1 MARVVQVLQVGLRR
15 DDSHALEER
24 PYECCGML
32 AGEDGRITRLASRDE
47 RGGPQGRPLR
57 GGTARDPADHGRDRR
72 CGADHLGIYHSHT
85 HTRAYPSATD
95 IGLAAYPV
103 FYVIVSL
110 VDFRDPQVKAYTITD
125 GEVTEEPIEI
135 V

>member
-1 MARVVQVLQVGLRR
+1 VLRAVYDGMIA
-15 DDSHALEER
+15 HALEER

-32 AGEDGRITRLASRDE
+32 AGENGRVTRM
-47 RGGPQGRPLR
+47 LR
-57 GGTARDPADHGRDRR
+57 AVNVADRKAVRYEVAPREILRIMDDIDD
-72 CGADHLGIYHSHT
+72 ANLDHVGIYHSHT

-110 VDFRDPQVKAYTITD
+110 TDFRNPDVRAYTISE

>member
-1 MARVVQVLQVGLRR
+1 VVQVVRAVYDGMI
-15 DDSHALEER
+15 SHALEER

-32 AGEDGRITRLASRDE
+32 AGTNGRITKQLRATNVADRKAVRYEVAPREILRIMDAIDDE
-47 RGGPQGRPLR
+47 DL
-57 GGTARDPADHGRDRR
+57 
-72 CGADHLGIYHSHT
+72 DHLGIYHSHT

-110 VDFRDPQVKAYTITD
+110 VDFRDPQVKAYTISE
-125 GEVTEEPIEI
+125 GEVTEEPIE
-135 V
+135 VV

>member
-1 MARVVQVLQVGLRR
+1 MIA
-15 DDSHALEER
+15 HALEER

-32 AGEDGRITRLASRDE
+32 GGENGRVTRLFRAVNVADRKAVRYE
-47 RGGPQGRPLR
+47 VAPREILR
-57 GGTARDPADHGRDRR
+57 IMDDIDDANL
-72 CGADHLGIYHSHT
+72 DHLGIYHSHT

-110 VDFRDPQVKAYTITD
+110 TDFRNPDVRAYTISE

-135 V
+135 A

>member
-1 MARVVQVLQVGLRR
+1 MVQVLQAVYDGMI
-15 DDSHALEER
+15 SHALEER

-32 AGEDGRITRLASRDE
+32 AGEDGRITR
-47 RGGPQGRPLR
+47 QLR
-57 GGTARDPADHGRDRR
+57 ATNVADRKAVRYEVAPREILRIMD
-72 CGADHLGIYHSHT
+72 AIDDADLDHLGIYHSHT

>member
-1 MARVVQVLQVGLRR
+1 MVQVLQAVYDGMI
-15 DDSHALEER
+15 SHALEER

-32 AGEDGRITRLASRDE
+32 AGHDGRITR
-47 RGGPQGRPLR
+47 QLR
-57 GGTARDPADHGRDRR
+57 ATNVADRKAVRYEVAPREILRIMDAIDD
-72 CGADHLGIYHSHT
+72 ADLDHVGIYHSHT

-110 VDFRDPQVKAYTITD
+110 VDFQNPQVKAYTITD

>member
-1 MARVVQVLQVGLRR
+1 VVQVLQAVYDGMV
-15 DDSHALEER
+15 SHALEER

-32 AGEDGRITRLASRDE
+32 AGEDGRVTRI
-47 RGGPQGRPLR
+47 LR
-57 GGTARDPADHGRDRR
+57 ATNVADRKAVRYEVAPREILRIMD
-72 CGADHLGIYHSHT
+72 AIDDDNLDHIGIYHSHT

-110 VDFRDPQVKAYTITD
+110 VDFRRPEVKAYTITD

>member
-1 MARVVQVLQVGLRR
+1 VVQVLR
-15 DDSHALEER
+15 DVYDGMVSHALEER

-32 AGEDGRITRLASRDE
+32 AGQNGRITRRLPATNVADRKAVRYEVAPREILRIMDE
-47 RGGPQGRPLR
+47 I
-57 GGTARDPADHGRDRR
+57 DDADL
-72 CGADHLGIYHSHT
+72 DHVGIYHSHT

-110 VDFRDPQVKAYTITD
+110 VDFHDPQVKAYTITD

>member
-1 MARVVQVLQVGLRR
+1 MVQVLRSVYDGMIA
-15 DDSHALEER
+15 HALTSGR
-24 PYECCGML
+24 TSAAACWPVRTGGSRASFRATNVADRKAVRYEAAPREIL
-32 AGEDGRITRLASRDE
+32 RIMDAID
-47 RGGPQGRPLR
+47 
-57 GGTARDPADHGRDRR
+57 DADLE
-72 CGADHLGIYHSHT
+72 HLGIYHSHPNSRLPFG
-85 HTRAYPSATD
+85 HGL
-95 IGLAAYPV
+95 GLAAYPV